1 MSLFGDL
8 KRIFFGA
15 KAVTKNQAR
24 RAGDA
29 ASEAADDLGHQAA
42 EFVDRTGDQLSQT
55 ADDLSKR
62 GKDALSDLT
71 EKIWTEGEHA
81 AQRGRELKDKAED
94 WLAEKTADPL
104 PHVPPTGQE
113 PADSDISHF
122 ATPEQ
127 PTTPLH
133 APSER
138 RPVEEIDFEADAV
151 VPPTSAAPKQPSAF
165 GEAANQGLDAAAR
178 AGLAAKDKLKD
189 VSERVGKEVLDK
201 GGKLLDRA
209 AEKGADL
216 KGKLDELADKADAAV
231 KREEMDEQIRKAK
244 EAAEVAAARAKSFN
258 YKEEKRD
265 AGDSLLSGTD
275 SFFDRADRFAKG
287 DYHDDGG
294 KQIKISKDPDH
305 TPRKKEGTLPGFE
318 DRDGD
323 GDELI
328 DDAIIEE

>member
-1 MSLFGDL
+1 MSMFGDL

-29 ASEAADDLGHQAA
+29 ASEAADDFGHKAA
-42 EFVDRTGDQLSQT
+42 EFVDRTGDQLSHT
-55 ADDLSKR
+55 ADELSKK

-71 EKIWTEGEHA
+71 EKIWNEGEHA

-94 WLAEKTADPL
+94 WMTGKTADPL

-113 PADSDISHF
+113 PADSEAAHF
-122 ATPEQ
+122 TTPEQ
-127 PTTPLH
+127 PTTSLRPP
-133 APSER
+133 AER
-138 RPVEEIDFEADAV
+138 RPVEDIDFEVNAA
-151 VPPTSAAPKQPSAF
+151 VPPTAATPKEPSAL
-165 GEAANQGLDAAAR
+165 GQVANQGLDAAAR

-209 AEKGADL
+209 AEKGAEM
-216 KGKLDELADKADAAV
+216 KGKFDELADRADAAV
-231 KREEMDEQIRKAK
+231 KRDEMDEQIRKAK

-294 KQIKISKDPDH
+294 KQLKINKDPDFQ
-305 TPRKKEGTLPGFE
+305 PKKKEGTLPGFE